1 MNNPSTTQGNRR
13 SHQLWAL
20 ALVAGSALLFLVA
33 CTHEP
38 EAAEA
43 AAKYTEQT
51 ARAII
56 EGSWK
61 IAGAIVFAA
70 FIRGFL
76 NK

>member
-1 MNNPSTTQGNRR
+1 MNKYTTTQGNCR
-13 SHQLWAL
+13 STRLWAL
-20 ALVAGSALLFLVA
+20 ALVVVSAFLFLAA

-38 EAAEA
+38 EVAEA
-43 AAKYTEQT
+43 TAKYTEQT

-70 FIRGFL
+70 FIRGML